1 MNNNILRLKKNEIIR
16 NMCVDTNFLQD
27 QLIQPIFISQKAKV
41 SNEIPGLKENYVMS
55 LDHAKK
61 QIEKDLKSNCKNYLL
76 FLVPEEKSQGNFNL
90 DFHFS
95 SIKSLKETFSNDIFL
110 WADVC
115 LCSLTDHG
123 HCCLYNKNNEI
134 NLNQTLLELSNMAL
148 TYAAAGIDGV
158 SPSDMMDGRTKAIR
172 NTLDKNNHNF
182 VPIMSYSTK
191 FASNFYGPFRH
202 AAESAPKFGNRKQY
216 QLDYRNKNDALR
228 ASLRCANEGADL
240 LMVKPG
246 LYSLDLIDDIKK
258 QTSMMVGAYQV
269 SGEYSGLTLAA
280 EKDLLNFNE
289 ALKESWYVMKRAG
302 AQFIITYGARKAMEL
317 KIFA

>member
-1 MNNNILRLKKNEIIR
+1 MNDKLLRLKKNSILR
-16 NMCVDTNFLQD
+16 NMCAETTFLSD
-27 QLIQPIFISQKAKV
+27 QLIQPIFISEKV
-41 SNEIPGLKENYVMS
+41 NDKEPIPGLGDNYV
-55 LDHAKK
+55 LNLNNAIV
-61 QIEKDLKSNCKNYLL
+61 QIEKDLKNNCRNFLL
-76 FLVPEEKSQGNFNL
+76 FLIPAKKNEYDFDLSFHSKAISQIKKNFN
-90 DFHFS
+90 D
-95 SIKSLKETFSNDIFL
+95 EIFL

-123 HCCLYNKNNEI
+123 HCCLYNNNNEI
-134 NLNQTLLELSNMAL
+134 NLDQTLLELSNMAL
-148 TYAAAGIDGV
+148 TYVNAGIDGV

-172 NTLDKNNHNF
+172 NILDKNNHNF

-258 QTSMMVGAYQV
+258 QTNMMVGAYQV

-302 AQFIITYGARKAMEL
+302 AQFIITYGARKAKEL
-317 KIFA
+317 ELFA